1 VGDARLGALPDGIY
15 GQELERRIDEAA
27 AALSARLAALPG
39 GDKPRL
45 AFVLGS
51 GLGGIVDLL
60 DPQPRLRIPYAELPH
75 IPVGTVAGHAA
86 EVVAGRAGGTTILVL
101 SGRAHP
107 YEGHS
112 QREATIL
119 LRACITLGVGTV
131 VLTNAAG
138 GLNPNF
144 EAGDVMLIR
153 DVVNMSGDN
162 PLVGPNLDRLGPR
175 FVPMTDALDKTLRD
189 QAKAAAARAGV
200 AIREGV
206 YLMLT
211 GPAYETRAEMGMLRT
226 MGADAVGM
234 STVPEV
240 LVARHAGIRVLGFS
254 VVTNKATPDM
264 DHEVTH
270 EEVLSMGREGGQ
282 RLVAILRELLPELT
296 T

>member
-1 VGDARLGALPDGIY
+1 VRDARLGALPDGIY

-27 AALSARLAALPG
+27 AALGARLAALAG
-39 GDKPRL
+39 GDEPRL

-86 EVVAGRAGGTTILVL
+86 EMVAGRASGTTLLVL

-119 LRACITLGVGTV
+119 LRACITLGVRTV
-131 VLTNAAG
+131 VLTNASG

-153 DVVNMSGDN
+153 DVINLSGDN

-175 FVPMTDALDKTLRD
+175 FVPMTDALDQTLRD
-189 QAKAAAARAGV
+189 QARAAAASAGV

-206 YLMLT
+206 YVMLS
-211 GPAYETRAEMGMLRT
+211 GPAFETRAEMRMLRAI
-226 MGADAVGM
+226 GADAVGM

-240 LVARHAGIRVLGFS
+240 LVARHAGVRVLGFS
-254 VVTNKATPDM
+254 IVTNKATPDM

-270 EEVLSMGREGGQ
+270 EEVLSMGRVGAQ
-282 RLVAILRELLPELT
+282 RLVAIFRELLPELAS
-296 T
+296 

>member
-39 GDKPRL
+39 GDEPRL

-60 DPQPRLRIPYAELPH
+60 DAQPRLRIPYAELPH
-75 IPVGTVAGHAA
+75 IPLLTLAGHAA
-86 EVVAGRAGGTTILVL
+86 EVVAGRAGGTTVLVL

-112 QREATIL
+112 QREVTIL

-131 VLTNAAG
+131 VLTNASG

-153 DVVNMSGDN
+153 DIINLSGDN

-211 GPAYETRAEMGMLRT
+211 GPSYETRAEMGMLRT

-240 LVARHAGIRVLGFS
+240 LVARHAGVRVLGFS

-270 EEVLSMGREGGQ
+270 EEVLSIGRVGAQ
-282 RLVAILRELLPELT
+282 HLVAIFRELLPELAS
-296 T
+296 